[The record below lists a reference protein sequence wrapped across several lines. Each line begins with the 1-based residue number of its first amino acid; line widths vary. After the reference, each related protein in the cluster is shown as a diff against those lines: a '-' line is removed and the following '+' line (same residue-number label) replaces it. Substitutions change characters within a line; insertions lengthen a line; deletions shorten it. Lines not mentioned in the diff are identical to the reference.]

1 MHNKNFKKNEG
12 PVGQLIS
19 FRDPDLEDSKNFGPR
34 AIVSNSSNKIQS
46 DPNIEMN
53 ESGQLSNSI
62 GKMSNSN
69 FRNN

>member
-1 MHNKNFKKNEG
+1 MEKQENVFMQNKNFKKNEG
-12 PVGQLIS
+12 PVIS
-19 FRDPDLEDSKNFGPR
+19 FRDIE
-34 AIVSNSSNKIQS
+34 NSSNKNQS

-53 ESGQLSNSI
+53 ESGNHSNSI